1 MSNQGGGSVC
11 QGQPHTAEIAVRR
24 TSIMLLSAS
33 YANADG
39 ITNLDAVV
47 FDYAVTK
54 QDSAAW

>member
-1 MSNQGGGSVC
+1 
-11 QGQPHTAEIAVRR
+11 
-24 TSIMLLSAS
+24 MLLSAS